1 MTGYY
6 YLHTDG
12 NLIFKRFCPDPSDFV
27 RKIWPVD
34 ISNRASAWK
43 IILEALALKGNVN
56 KIKELSEKWNCD
68 LKDLV
73 EYIVRTKPS
82 NLEIDGLKLYF
93 ENIAMVDY
101 NKWMDWLAATPKG
114 DKPDWENMPKA
125 DGCTQNK

>member
-34 ISNRASAWK
+34 ISNRANAWR
-43 IILEALALKGNVN
+43 IILEALALKGNIN
-56 KIKELSEKWNCD
+56 RIKELAEKWNCD
-68 LKDLV
+68 LQDLV
-73 EYIVRTKPS
+73 KYMVKTKPS
-82 NLEIDGLKLYF
+82 DLEIDGLKLYF

-101 NKWMDWLAATPKG
+101 DKWMDWLAATPKG